1 MNELAWLAL
10 WAALFVTQHLGVP
23 SSGLRPRLVSTV
35 GEKGYL
41 GLYSV
46 VSIVVLVL
54 LIRAYVAATPTGVLW
69 PTYELLRWV
78 PLVLMPVALW
88 LVIGGLL
95 AANPTMV
102 GVVLDDSQEV
112 PVHGVLRITRHPVQC
127 GILLW
132 SLSHLAANG
141 DLPSL
146 LLFGSLALV
155 SGWGMVLIDRRRK
168 GALGESWAAFQ
179 SATSLLPFVAILS
192 GHQSFNAREIGWLAP
207 ALAAVAFVALWW
219 GHVWIAGTPVG
230 VGW

>member
-10 WAALFVTQHLGVP
+10 WAALFVAQHLGVP
-23 SSGLRPRLVSTV
+23 SSGLRPRLVGAI

-54 LIRAYVAATPTGVLW
+54 LIRAYLAAPPAGHLW

-95 AANPTMV
+95 KPNPTMV
-102 GVVLDDSQEV
+102 GVVLEDAKEV

-132 SLSHLAANG
+132 SLSHLVPNG
-141 DLPSL
+141 DVPA
-146 LLFGSLALV
+146 LLFFGSFAVV
-155 SGWGMVLIDRRRK
+155 SGWGMALIDRRRK
-168 GALGESWAAFQ
+168 DALGENWAAFRN
-179 SATSLLPFVAILS
+179 ATSLLPFGAILS
-192 GHQSFNAREIGWLAP
+192 GRQSLKAAEIGWLAP
-207 ALAAVAFVALWW
+207 ALAAGVFVALWW

>member
-23 SSGLRPRLVSTV
+23 SSGLRPRLVGAV

-95 AANPTMV
+95 QANPTMV
-102 GVVLDDSQEV
+102 GV
-112 PVHGVLRITRHPVQC
+112 
-127 GILLW
+127 
-132 SLSHLAANG
+132 
-141 DLPSL
+141 
-146 LLFGSLALV
+146 
-155 SGWGMVLIDRRRK
+155 
-168 GALGESWAAFQ
+168 
-179 SATSLLPFVAILS
+179 
-192 GHQSFNAREIGWLAP
+192 
-207 ALAAVAFVALWW
+207 
-219 GHVWIAGTPVG
+219 
-230 VGW
+230 

>member
-10 WAALFVTQHLGVP
+10 WAILFVAQHLGVP
-23 SSGLRPRLVSTV
+23 SSGLRPRLVGAM

-46 VSIVVLVL
+46 ASIVVIVL
-54 LIRAYVAATPTGVLW
+54 LIRAYAATTPGPLLW

-95 AANPTMV
+95 KPNPTMV
-102 GVVLDDSQEV
+102 GVVLEDGKEV
-112 PVHGVLRITRHPVQC
+112 PVHGVLRVTRHPVQC

-132 SLSHLAANG
+132 ALGHLVANG

-146 LLFGSLALV
+146 VFFGSLALT
-155 SGWGMVLIDRRRK
+155 SGFGMVLIDRRRK
-168 GALGESWAAFQ
+168 DALGDSWEAFRN
-179 SATSLLPFVAILS
+179 ATSLLPFAAILS
-192 GHQSFNAREIGWLAP
+192 GRQSMKAAEIGWLAP
-207 ALAAVAFVALWW
+207 ALAAIAFLALWW
-219 GHVWIAGTPVG
+219 GHVWVAGTPVG
-230 VGW
+230 LGW